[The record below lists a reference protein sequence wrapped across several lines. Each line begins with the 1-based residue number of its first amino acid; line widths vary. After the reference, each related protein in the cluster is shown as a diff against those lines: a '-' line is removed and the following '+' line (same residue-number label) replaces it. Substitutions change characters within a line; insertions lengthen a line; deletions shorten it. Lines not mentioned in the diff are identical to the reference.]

1 MEFQT
6 LQGFTN
12 QQNNSL
18 KKKNQAGA
26 AGLSQAG
33 PSPAAYPDPA

>member
-18 KKKNQAGA
+18 KKENRAEN
-26 AGLSQAG
+26 AGLSQAS
-33 PSPAAYPDPA
+33 PSPAACPDPA